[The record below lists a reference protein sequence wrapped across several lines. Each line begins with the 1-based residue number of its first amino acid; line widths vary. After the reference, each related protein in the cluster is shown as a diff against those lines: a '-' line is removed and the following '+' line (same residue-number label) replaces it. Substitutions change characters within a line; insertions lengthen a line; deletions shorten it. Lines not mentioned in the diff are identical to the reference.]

1 MLARKY
7 DYTATAAPW
16 AAAPQT
22 APQTAPEPRHRER
35 PYVVPGDRIE
45 RTRRAVRRHDRL
57 LVRRILVAAI
67 LVFGIYTLLVI
78 RNGVLTSSG
87 FQLEALQ
94 ARETQL
100 LAKNAELKIEVDGLK
115 GPERITSFAEK
126 QLGMSVARSNI
137 YVKVK

>member
-7 DYTATAAPW
+7 DYSAQW

-22 APQTAPEPRHRER
+22 APEPRRRER

-45 RTRRAVRRHDRL
+45 RAKRAAHRRDRL
-57 LVRRILVAAI
+57 LVRRILVPALLI
-67 LVFGIYTLLVI
+67 FGIYTLLVFQ
-78 RNGVLTSSG
+78 NATLTSAG

-94 ARETQL
+94 AKEAQL
-100 LAKNAELKIEVDGLK
+100 MAKNSELKIEVDGLK